1 MQGYGPASESLRLAE
16 HYRQMADGELISLSE
31 NPSEL
36 TEMAKDALS
45 QEISSRRLRIPPP
58 KAPAFPKP
66 PPDRPEEGSTYEEE
80 RELVVVAKVYSLR
93 DALQVQRILDVAGI
107 PFYMGP
113 EKATGVDAVTSN
125 YAQGVEVKV
134 MQIGVPWAF
143 SALTRS
149 YEPKDEP
156 AEEQVDWDDTVAVRC
171 PRCRS
176 EAVIFERLSQGAAPG
191 GAGFRRFQW
200 TCGACGHAWENDGIA
215 K

>member
-1 MQGYGPASESLRLAE
+1 METYGPASESLRLRE
-16 HYRQMADGELISLSE
+16 HYRQMTDGELIRLSE
-31 NPSEL
+31 DPSEL
-36 TEMAKDALS
+36 TEMAQDALL

-58 KAPAFPKP
+58 RAPAIPKP
-66 PPDRPEEGSTYEEE
+66 PPDKPEEGSTYAEE
-80 RELVVVAKVYSLR
+80 RALDVVVTVYSLR
-93 DALQVQRILDVAGI
+93 DALQVERIFDVAGI

-125 YAQGVEVKV
+125 YGEGIAVKV
-134 MQIGVPWAF
+134 MRIGVPWAL

-156 AEEQVDWDDTVAVRC
+156 PEEQVAGDSTVAVRC

-176 EAVIFERLSQGAAPG
+176 GEVVFERLYEGSDTGRTG
-191 GAGFRRFQW
+191 LSKFQW
-200 TCGACGHAWENDGIA
+200 TCGACGHAWEDDGIA